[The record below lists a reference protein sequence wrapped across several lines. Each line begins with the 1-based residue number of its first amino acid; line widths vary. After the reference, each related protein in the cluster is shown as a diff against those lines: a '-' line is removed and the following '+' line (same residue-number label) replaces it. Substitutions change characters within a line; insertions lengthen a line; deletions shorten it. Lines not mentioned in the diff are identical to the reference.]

1 MSAQNVTQPSRQ
13 SERPRHRDTWTI
25 LSGLLLGV
33 GGMVWAFSIPGAV
46 MIGLGHI
53 LIFYGVAR
61 GRRVNQLLLTLIAL
75 TSIWLTPYAPH
86 VIELF

>member
-1 MSAQNVTQPSRQ
+1 
-13 SERPRHRDTWTI
+13 
-25 LSGLLLGV
+25 
-33 GGMVWAFSIPGAV
+33 MVWTFSIPGAV